1 MAAGMVPPLALG
13 LATIIA
19 RRKFDKAQQEGG
31 KAALVLGLCFI
42 TEGAIPFASADPLHV
57 IVSSIVG
64 SAVGGALVGLWHVG
78 VPAPHGG
85 FWVIALSSN
94 WLGYLGAVAV
104 GSIVAALMMG
114 FWKKPIEK

>member
-42 TEGAIPFASADPLHV
+42 TEGAIPFAARDPMRVLPCC
-57 IVSSIVG
+57 I
-64 SAVGGALVGLWHVG
+64 VGGAVTGAISMAVGAKLM
-78 VPAPHGG
+78 APHGG
-85 FWVIALSSN
+85 LFVLLIPAPSRRCWVICWRLLPVRWWQACLTRC
-94 WLGYLGAVAV
+94 
-104 GSIVAALMMG
+104 
-114 FWKKPIEK
+114 